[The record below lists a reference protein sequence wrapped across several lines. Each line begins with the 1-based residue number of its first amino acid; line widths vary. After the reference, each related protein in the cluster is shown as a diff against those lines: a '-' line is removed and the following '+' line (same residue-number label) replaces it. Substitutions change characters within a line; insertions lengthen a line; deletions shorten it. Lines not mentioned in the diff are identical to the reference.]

1 MIITIATYN
10 RYKSTPN
17 SLRIHRPVSKCRLGK
32 QKVRDDHE
40 QRIVFTAMITTIDLD
55 GLYGRSWDHES
66 LLRRPT
72 PESSRGCRAAWHVQV
87 RDRPPVLHQPLLG
100 QALHQTRRPRGASYP
115 KEGRRKAPHSG
126 RDDAQAPRG
135 GRTRQAL
142 GHHLPEAQLPGK
154 FRRKEHKRAHHEEA
168 PKAYGLQPKKRTVG
182 ALERDEWRRATWRV
196 TVARSLDAC
205 SRFFVDEM
213 GTNTSLSPI
222 YGWSKKGQRAY
233 GSVPR
238 NRGRNT
244 TVLASMSVE
253 GMGPSMAVE
262 GATTAR
268 VFETYVERVLAP
280 TLRKGQVVV
289 MDNLSAHK
297 GERVRELIED
307 RGCELLYLPSYS
319 PDLNP
324 IEEAFSKIKGL
335 LRKAQARS
343 REALLEAIGAAISA
357 VSDRDALGFF
367 EHSGYRTTVQ
377 LF

>member
-1 MIITIATYN
+1 
-10 RYKSTPN
+10 
-17 SLRIHRPVSKCRLGK
+17 
-32 QKVRDDHE
+32 
-40 QRIVFTAMITTIDLD
+40 
-55 GLYGRSWDHES
+55 
-66 LLRRPT
+66 
-72 PESSRGCRAAWHVQV
+72 
-87 RDRPPVLHQPLLG
+87 
-100 QALHQTRRPRGASYP
+100 
-115 KEGRRKAPHSG
+115 
-126 RDDAQAPRG
+126 
-135 GRTRQAL
+135 
-142 GHHLPEAQLPGK
+142 
-154 FRRKEHKRAHHEEA
+154 
-168 PKAYGLQPKKRTVG
+168 
-182 ALERDEWRRATWRV
+182 V
-196 TVARSLDAC
+196 TVAQSLDAR
-205 SRFFVDEM
+205 SLVFVDEM

-222 YGWSKKGQRAY
+222 YGWSKKGERAY

-244 TVLASMSVE
+244 TVLASMGVE
-253 GMGPSMAVE
+253 GMGPSLAVE

-268 VFETYVERVLAP
+268 VFETYLERVLAP

-335 LRKAQARS
+335 LRKVEARS

-367 EHSGYRTTVQ
+367 EHCGYRPTVQ

>member
-1 MIITIATYN
+1 
-10 RYKSTPN
+10 
-17 SLRIHRPVSKCRLGK
+17 V
-32 QKVRDDHE
+32 
-40 QRIVFTAMITTIDLD
+40 
-55 GLYGRSWDHES
+55 
-66 LLRRPT
+66 
-72 PESSRGCRAAWHVQV
+72 VQ
-87 RDRPPVLHQPLLG
+87 
-100 QALHQTRRPRGASYP
+100 
-115 KEGRRKAPHSG
+115 EG
-126 RDDAQAPRG
+126 
-135 GRTRQAL
+135 T
-142 GHHLPEAQLPGK
+142 E
-154 FRRKEHKRAHHEEA
+154 
-168 PKAYGLQPKKRTVG
+168 
-182 ALERDEWRRATWRV
+182 
-196 TVARSLDAC
+196 
-205 SRFFVDEM
+205 
-213 GTNTSLSPI
+213 
-222 YGWSKKGQRAY
+222 RAY

-297 GERVRELIED
+297 GQRVRELIED

-343 REALLEAIGAAISA
+343 REVLLEAIGAAISA

-367 EHSGYRTTVQ
+367 EHCGYR
-377 LF
+377 